1 MLLKKLLACTLF
13 AGLAAFANSAGP
25 SAGLTG
31 APGEADCTSCHGS
44 ATGTGKVTV
53 SLSAGGTSYTAGQT
67 IKVKVT
73 LEDPSAIRW
82 GFQLTARKTSAT
94 SEAAGKLATADANTQ
109 VETVGGLD
117 YIFHTTAGTQR
128 NTRTSASWEF
138 NWTAP
143 AAGTG
148 GVTFYVA
155 GNAANGNGSD
165 TGDRIYKSS
174 FAITE
179 AGGGGGGATATAST
193 HLVPQFAAGSG
204 WSSTL
209 YFINNTD
216 AEVSFDARFRKN
228 DGTPLEFTPD
238 GGAAG
243 ATQKLTIPAR
253 GLGTIAAADAG
264 SLTQGSVGFDLPDG
278 VTGYNLLRL
287 SAPNTPDLEVQ
298 IPIVKAADLT
308 RTVLVFDDTKAD
320 SQLSVANATAAETT
334 VTMTVRDESGKALGA
349 ASTFR
354 LAAGAKA
361 VFSIKD
367 RVADA
372 AGKRG
377 TIELSGGV
385 AAVNTRFGGSAL
397 VATEAISE
405 LEQ

>member
-1 MLLKKLLACTLF
+1 MLFKKILACTLF
-13 AGLAAFANSAGP
+13 AGAMAFANSGGP
-25 SAGLTG
+25 FAGLSG
-31 APGEADCTSCHGS
+31 APGEDDCSQCHGS
-44 ATGTGKVTV
+44 ATGTGKLTI
-53 SLSAGGTSYTAGQT
+53 SLSAGGTSYVAGQT
-67 IKVKVT
+67 VKVKVT
-73 LEDPSAIRW
+73 LEDSAALRW
-82 GFQLTARKTSAT
+82 GFQLTARRTGAT
-94 SEAAGKLATADANTQ
+94 SNAAGKLASADSNTQ
-109 VETVGGLD
+109 VETVGGVD
-117 YIFHTTAGTQR
+117 FISQTSPGTFRTTR
-128 NTRTSASWEF
+128 NSATWEF
-138 NWTAP
+138 DWTAP

-148 GVTFYVA
+148 GVTFYAA
-155 GNAANGNGSD
+155 GNAANNNGAT
-165 TGDRIYKSS
+165 TGDRIYKNSL
-174 FAITE
+174 AITE
-179 AGGGGGGATATAST
+179 AGGGTTTATANT

-209 YFINNTD
+209 YFVNNTD
-216 AEVSFDARFRKN
+216 AEVSFDARFRRN

-238 GGAAG
+238 GGTAG

-253 GLGTIAAADAG
+253 GLGTIAAVDAG

-287 SAPNTPDLEVQ
+287 SAQNTPDLEVQ
-298 IPIVKAADLT
+298 VPIVKAADLT

-320 SQLSVANATAAETT
+320 SQLTVANATASETT
-334 VTMTVRDESGKALGA
+334 VTMTVRGENGATLGT

-385 AAVNTRFGGSAL
+385 AAVNTRFGGTAL
-397 VATEAISE
+397 VATEALSE